1 MDSGLNVMYAG
12 AEVDRTQKMEKIAQG
27 SHRGLYSGILCF
39 DLKDAFSSVS
49 SVQSLSHVRLF
60 ATP

>member
-1 MDSGLNVMYAG
+1 MYAG

-27 SHRGLYSGILCF
+27 SHRGLHSGILCF

-49 SVQSLSHVRLF
+49 SVQSLSHVQLF